1 MGLLV
6 DGSRQDRWYDTDAA
20 GGKFERTES
29 DFRSWIT
36 ADGSPGP
43 SGDGGFPAARGR
55 YHPYASY
62 ACPWA
67 HRVPIWRA
75 PKGLEDAIDVSF
87 VHRFMDD
94 EGWTFEPDPH
104 GIVGDRLGDRTR
116 LHRVH
121 TSADPRFTGRVT
133 VPALWDTERNTIVSN
148 ESSEIVRTLD
158 TAFDTLDALEEI
170 LSRRCFLTG
179 DAPLEADWRL
189 FPTLLRFDLV
199 YHAPH
204 RDPGRRGHRSLRAAH
219 RCAGEPDRDG
229 LEGARERRRV
239 LRRHRARPQPRRAE
253 PLRVGRRGAAPLRR
267 GPGRSRRPRR
277 ATPGRPRATS
287 PRARTRMRAP
297 ARA

>member
-1 MGLLV
+1 MPRA
-6 DGSRQDRWYDTDAA
+6 GSSSAPN
-20 GGKFERTES
+20 RTS
-29 DFRSWIT
+29 G
-36 ADGSPGP
+36 AGSPRTDRP
-43 SGDGGFPAARGR
+43 VPRATAASPPRAAATTCTRATPARGR
-55 YHPYASY
+55 TACRSGVRRRDWKTRSTCRSCTGSWTTRAGRSSPTRTASS
-62 ACPWA
+62 AT
-67 HRVPIWRA
+67 VS
-75 PKGLEDAIDVSF
+75 AIARGCTGVY
-87 VHRFMDD
+87 
-94 EGWTFEPDPH
+94 
-104 GIVGDRLGDRTR
+104 
-116 LHRVH
+116 

-179 DAPLEADWRL
+179 DAPLEADRRL

-199 YHAPH
+199 YHGH
-204 RDPGRRGHRSLRAAH
+204 YRDPGRRGHRPLRAAH

-287 PRARTRMRAP
+287 PRARTRTRAP